1 MDNAWQA
8 QWGVEYSPAYAQPQL
23 WTRPYVHSFAVYDG
37 LILPVASDERIIHE
51 DIQRRWGKVISLLI
65 RAPSDK
71 EFDRI
76 VDEFNQYKKEK
87 GIDKVV
93 AAQTKLMN
101 ANKAK
106 LGMR

>member
-1 MDNAWQA
+1 MLFR
-8 QWGVEYSPAYAQPQL
+8 S
-23 WTRPYVHSFAVYDG
+23 
-37 LILPVASDERIIHE
+37 
-51 DIQRRWGKVISLLI
+51 WGKVISLLI